1 MKYGLITVLICIVIY
16 EIFEHLIL
24 PLFWMILYRKRKSSS
39 GPSGMIGK
47 KCLVKKWDG
56 NSGKV
61 QVGSELDDQEYH
73 RDDVMV
79 SGQDIIFDAENATS
93 NDNPGVKVLSKITYS
108 DVLKI
113 VDDFRKNQPAI
124 NPNSTVSINLSNE
137 FAEILSAGHYGMVN

>member
-61 QVGSELDDQEYH
+61 QVGSELWNAIGQLPLIPGDEAVVQDLEGLTL
-73 RDDVMV
+73 RV
-79 SGQDIIFDAENATS
+79 SASERLPASREKGTKKSHEHDS
-93 NDNPGVKVLSKITYS
+93 SK
-108 DVLKI
+108 
-113 VDDFRKNQPAI
+113 
-124 NPNSTVSINLSNE
+124 
-137 FAEILSAGHYGMVN
+137 